1 MERSL
6 WASLFLL
13 FSFLVQLNAYG
24 RTPDPDEK
32 MEVSSHQT
40 TCPSSHKLCGT
51 KHSTPEAARK
61 SPQKMEIKSLKTETR
76 FLLYST
82 ENGDSCQIHLHHLD
96 TLDRC
101 SFNSSLPL
109 VIIVHGWSVDGIL
122 EKWIWQMATAL
133 RSQKS
138 NQVNVIV
145 ADWMTLAHQHYA
157 VAVRNT
163 RHVGQEI
170 ANFLEW
176 LEEAIQF
183 SRSNVHLI
191 GYSLGAHVSGFAG
204 SYINGTNKIG
214 RITGLDAAG
223 PLFEGTSP
231 TERLSPDDA
240 DFVDAIHTFTQ
251 EHMGLSVG
259 IKQPVAHY
267 DFYPNG
273 GTFQPGCHFLLM
285 YRHIAQRGFH
295 GITET
300 VKCAHERSVHLF
312 IDSILNEHMQSIG
325 YWCSDMNTFNKGLCL
340 DCKKGRCNTLGYHIR
355 KQRQQK
361 SKKLFLVTQAHV
373 PFKVYHYQFK
383 IQFIKQTEEP
393 IEPTFTMTLIG
404 TKKDTHNLP
413 ITLVEEI
420 KGNKTYSLLIT
431 LDLDIGEL
439 TMINFTWKKTAMW
452 ANVWDTFHTII
463 PWATEPQNP
472 QFMIKQ
478 IRVKA
483 GETQKKMKFCSQNMD
498 DVQLYRNQEKTFVR
512 CEEGSKPQNQRL
524 R

>member
-1 MERSL
+1 MGSLL
-6 WASLFLL
+6 WATLFLL
-13 FSFLVQLNAYG
+13 FSNLVQLNAYG
-24 RTPDPDEK
+24 RSPN
-32 MEVSSHQT
+32 S
-40 TCPSSHKLCGT
+40 
-51 KHSTPEAARK
+51 EAAGS
-61 SPQKMEIKSLKTETR
+61 SPQDMEMEKKSLKTETR
-76 FLLYST
+76 FLLLSS
-82 ENGDSCQIHLHHLD
+82 ENGDSCQIQLHHLD
-96 TLDRC
+96 TLDKC

-109 VIIVHGWSVDGIL
+109 VIIVHGWSVDGML
-122 EKWIWQMATAL
+122 EKWIWKMAAAL
-133 RSQKS
+133 QSQKS

-145 ADWMTLAHQHYA
+145 ADWIALAYQHYA
-157 VAVRNT
+157 IAVRNT
-163 RHVGQEI
+163 RRVGQEI
-170 ANFLEW
+170 ADFLEW
-176 LEEAIQF
+176 LEEAVQF

-214 RITGLDAAG
+214 RITGLDPAG

-285 YRHIAQRGFH
+285 YRHIAQHGFH

-312 IDSILNEHMQSIG
+312 IDSILHDHLQSTA

-361 SKKLFLVTQAHV
+361 SKKLFLVTQAHT

-383 IQFIKQTEEP
+383 IQFVTQTEKP

-404 TKKDTHNLP
+404 TKQDTHNLP

-420 KGNKTYSLLIT
+420 TGNKTYSFLIT

-452 ANVWDTFHTII
+452 ANVWATFHTII
-463 PWATEPQNP
+463 PWATGPHHPQL
-472 QFMIKQ
+472 MIKQ

-483 GETQKKMKFCSQNMD
+483 GETQKKMTFCSQDMD
-498 DVQLYRNQEKTFVR
+498 DIQLYRNQEKTFVR
-512 CEEGSKPQNQRL
+512 CEKDSKTRKQKL